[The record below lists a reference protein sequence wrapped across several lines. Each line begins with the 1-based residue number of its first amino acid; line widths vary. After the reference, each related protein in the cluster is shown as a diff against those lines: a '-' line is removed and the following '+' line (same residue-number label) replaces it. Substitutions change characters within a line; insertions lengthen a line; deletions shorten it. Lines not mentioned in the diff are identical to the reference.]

1 MSRWFRFYDAVADD
15 PKVQR
20 LSAVLFR
27 TWINVLCIASR
38 NAGRLPKPA
47 DMAFTLRLSEKET
60 ALALAGLVSAG
71 LIDKDENGFYPH
83 NWNARQFKSDNVAER
98 VRKHREKRRC
108 NVTGNTPETE
118 TEADKKGSEA
128 KASGGEP
135 PVDEQFENDVV
146 AVVVG
151 DKPFATP
158 APPAIALPETP
169 RERLW
174 RLGRP
179 ALMALGVK
187 ERLCG
192 EMIGRWLRDASGDFE
207 RVLNAILLAREACP
221 SGPIGWI
228 TATLKPEKSDARKN
242 QTVSSAASELR
253 EWVAEQERARQQPR
267 PVLAISSSVLDGTA
281 DEKLHRRAASG

>member
-135 PVDEQFENDVV
+135 PDPVKQVIDLGV
-146 AVVVG
+146 ALLTSTGTPEKQARSLVG
-151 DKPFATP
+151 KWRKAKGDGPVLTALIDCR
-158 APPAIALPETP
+158 ARAIAEPIEWLEK
-169 RERLW
+169 RLKSAAYISPSGYEY
-174 RLGRP
+174 RGD
-179 ALMALGVK
+179 V
-187 ERLCG
+187 
-192 EMIGRWLRDASGDFE
+192 DA
-207 RVLNAILLAREACP
+207 VIREA
-221 SGPIGWI
+221 
-228 TATLKPEKSDARKN
+228 EKRADWGTYWQAKGDRDNAK
-242 QTVSSAASELR
+242 AA
-253 EWVAEQERARQQPR
+253 A
-267 PVLAISSSVLDGTA
+267 
-281 DEKLHRRAASG
+281 